1 LCKSVG
7 KIDEIS
13 ICILFS
19 KYFMTRVTPLL
30 LAGCQNNGGTTKEE
44 KGKEEGTGRSF
55 SREEEDVKSR
65 LPNGFEMRSF
75 YFFFININLN
85 NIGRMHVMT
94 QIVNKM
100 TVIFLKQI
108 WNIFSAIVYYFLIIV
123 YSEIH
128 VFDFNHI
135 YEVI

>member
-1 LCKSVG
+1 
-7 KIDEIS
+7 
-13 ICILFS
+13 
-19 KYFMTRVTPLL
+19 MTRVTPLL

-44 KGKEEGTGRSF
+44 KGKEEGTGRSL